1 MLKCKLIDLTNVE
14 ISCSLEECILSTQQE
29 DNSEIDQRVFCHCC
43 YKLILGQ
50 NFIQKI
56 VEYQTKLDRYKI
68 EINDEFHTNE
78 KIYKIQRNKYNELYR
93 LATSLILKK
102 SFFIGM
108 TTSCAARNHR
118 YLKDIGVKIILVEE
132 AAHVF
137 ESHIIAALSPSVQH
151 LILIGDHR
159 QMRAFTSE
167 YILAQKNFIDISM
180 FRTYRCIQ
188 CFNN

>member
-1 MLKCKLIDLTNVE
+1 MRILKINFNSNKYFCKCEMPVSI
-14 ISCSLEECILSTQQE
+14 CSLKECILSTQQE
-29 DNSEIDQRVFCHCC
+29 DNSEIDNRVFCHCC

-56 VEYQTKLDRYKI
+56 VEYQTKLGYRYKI

-93 LATSLILKK
+93 LATSLILKN

-118 YLKDIGVKIILVEE
+118 NLKDIGVKIILVEE

-137 ESHIIAALSPSVQH
+137 ESHIIAALSPS
-151 LILIGDHR
+151 
-159 QMRAFTSE
+159 
-167 YILAQKNFIDISM
+167 
-180 FRTYRCIQ
+180 
-188 CFNN
+188 NNI